1 VREKVLPLS
10 PSLPRRGPAGE
21 GRPDGGGEGL
31 WARTRPEPGEG
42 ASAPASSARAGRASS
57 PTTSTTTTPTTTST
71 PTTTTISTLGSR
83 VLDGPYAGY
92 YLPALGLL
100 VWEVASRLA
109 LVPAHWLPAPS
120 AVLATLGGLARGGEL
135 AGHVAT
141 TLARVAVG
149 FALGAAAGTALG
161 AVTGHDRRVH
171 RLLDPTLQAL
181 RAIPSMAWAPLFLL
195 WLGIHESSKTA
206 LIALGA
212 FFPVYL
218 NLASGIRAIDP
229 KLVEVGRV
237 FRLSGF
243 ALVRRVLLPATL
255 PAYLTGLRSGLGLAW
270 MFVVAAEIMGASR
283 GLGYVMIDGQT
294 SSRADL
300 ILASLLL
307 FAALGKASDSLLMLA
322 GRRFQRGGDR
332 P

>member
-1 VREKVLPLS
+1 MSRDEAAFSTGMRFAKPEAARDAVPGAAA
-10 PSLPRRGPAGE
+10 PPRPATAPE
-21 GRPDGGGEGL
+21 
-31 WARTRPEPGEG
+31 ARRRIT
-42 ASAPASSARAGRASS
+42 
-57 PTTSTTTTPTTTST
+57 
-71 PTTTTISTLGSR
+71 GSR
-83 VLDGPYAGY
+83 YAGLL
-92 YLPALGLL
+92 LPAIVLAA
-100 VWEVASRLA
+100 WEIAARLD
-109 LVPAHWLPAPS
+109 LVPANWLPAPTV
-120 AVLATLGGLARGGEL
+120 VLATLAGLARGGEL
-135 AGHVAT
+135 AGHIAA

-149 FALGAAAGTALG
+149 FGLGAAAGTVLG
-161 AVTGHDRRVH
+161 ALTGHDRRAH
-171 RLLDPTLQAL
+171 RLLDPTVQAL

-283 GLGYVMIDGQT
+283 GLGYLMVDGQT
-294 SSRADL
+294 TSRPDL
-300 ILASLLL
+300 VIAAILL
-307 FAALGKASDSLLMLA
+307 FAAFGKATDALLELA
-322 GRRFQRGGDR
+322 GRRFTRGR
-332 P
+332 TA

>member
-1 VREKVLPLS
+1 VSEKVMELGPLTPSLS
-10 PSLPRRGPAGE
+10 PPRRGE
-21 GRPDGGGEGL
+21 GVRP
-31 WARTRPEPGEG
+31 
-42 ASAPASSARAGRASS
+42 PASTPSATSAQPPSRAA
-57 PTTSTTTTPTTTST
+57 
-71 PTTTTISTLGSR
+71 R
-83 VLDGPYAGY
+83 VLDGAYAGY

-100 VWEVASRLA
+100 LWELASRLA

-120 AVLATLGGLARGGEL
+120 TVLATLAGLARGGEL
-135 AGHVAT
+135 AGHVGT

-161 AVTGHDRRVH
+161 ALTGHDRRVH

-255 PAYLTGLRSGLGLAW
+255 PAYITGLRSGLGLAW

-283 GLGYVMIDGQT
+283 GLGFLMVDGQT
-294 SSRADL
+294 TSRPEL
-300 ILASLLL
+300 IVSAILL
-307 FAALGKASDSLLMLA
+307 FALFGKLTDAALERA
-322 GRRFQRGGDR
+322 GRRFLRWQRA
-332 P
+332 